1 MSPATPSRPTLQDVI
16 DLVGTAALPPRRQ
29 ADLRSAVRTIARVIG
44 APPGAIAADPA
55 GLRRRLEGV
64 APASHGLTPGRWN
77 NIRSLGAKALSLAR
91 PVLPGRS
98 TVVLLEGWASLCDG
112 LPPNRR
118 IQIQPLLRFLSARA
132 VGPEGVRMEDLLAY
146 RQAILEDSLRRRPEK
161 AWDGVVWAWNTCAR
175 EVGGWPRLAIER
187 VSRRQDYVLAWSAF
201 PASLQEECRALLRRG
216 SAIDLA
222 GDGPLRPMRPATLR
236 TWEYRLRAC
245 ASILVRCGVDA
256 GDLRAIADILV
267 LERVQAILRFMM
279 ARNGGDGGAG
289 GGASGGQAAGVGSG
303 VVQMAGFLKMLARH
317 WARLD
322 DAAIDAIAGIVR
334 RLQRARAGAGRAS
347 RGLTDKNRERLRP
360 FDDEATVEAF
370 LAMPGRMRRQVE
382 ADPRPARVKAV
393 KAQLAAAIAL
403 LQAVPLRLRNL
414 AALEIGRHLVRRG
427 ERLYLV
433 VEEDETKNRELVDV
447 ELPEQTIEIIDWYVQ
462 GYRVHLHGP
471 GDFLFPG
478 EAGAK
483 RTITLAGQIR
493 KAVFAQ
499 CGLHVNAHLFRH
511 IAAKIYLDR
520 RPGEYEVVRQVLR
533 HRSIA
538 TTTNFYAGAEAR
550 SASRHF
556 QAVVLARAGADPVTK
571 P

>member
-16 DLVGTAALPPRRQ
+16 ELVGATDLPARRQ

-44 APPGAIAADPA
+44 APPGEIAAHPA
-55 GLRRRLEGV
+55 GLRRRLEGI

-77 NIRSLGAKALSLAR
+77 NIRSLGAKALSLVR

-98 TVVLLEGWASLCDG
+98 TVALLEGWAALSGG

-175 EVGGWPRLAIER
+175 EIAGWPQLAIER
-187 VSRRQDYVLAWSAF
+187 ASRRQDYILPWSAF
-201 PASLQEECRALLRRG
+201 PASLEQDCAAFLRRG
-216 SAIDLA
+216 SAIDLE

-236 TWEYRLRAC
+236 TWEYRVRAC
-245 ASILVRCGVDA
+245 ASILVHTGCAAGELRC
-256 GDLRAIADILV
+256 IADIV
-267 LERVQAILRFMM
+267 TLERVQAILRFMM
-279 ARNGGDGGAG
+279 QRKAG
-289 GGASGGQAAGVGSG
+289 QPTSGTT
-303 VVQMAGFLKMLARH
+303 QMAAFLKMIARH
-317 WARLD
+317 WVRLD

-334 RLQRARAGAGRAS
+334 RLQRAHAGAGRVS

-414 AALEIGRHLVRRG
+414 AALELGRHLVRRG
-427 ERLYLV
+427 DRLYLV
-433 VEEDETKNRELVDV
+433 IEEDETKNRELVDV
-447 ELPEQTIEIIDWYVQ
+447 ELPAQTIEIIDWYVR

-511 IAAKIYLDR
+511 IAAKLYLDR

-533 HRSIA
+533 HRSIT

-556 QAVVLARAGADPVTK
+556 QAVVLERLAADRGNGK
-571 P
+571 